1 MVMEEKPTSCRIGSF
16 VFDTER
22 LVLMEEDGKPVSLKR
37 QSAAVLA
44 LLVKN
49 ANSVVTRDE
58 IKNHVWQSRT
68 IEYDDG
74 INACIRDIRRALGE
88 NPPETRYIETLPKVG
103 YRFLM
108 ASATDEAREKKQT
121 LLYLAGFLIA
131 GLIAF
136 AAFWNPLPPQSI
148 AIGENRLAVMPFR
161 VAPETGE
168 NTQFA
173 ESLTNRFV
181 AALAEHQSTF
191 MVISAGEL
199 FGEDHEP
206 SMADLSRWLEV
217 EYLFAGQVLNGD
229 DGRMLTLRL
238 IRTDGYVHLW
248 SRSVPIDG
256 MIDNESVNRLVE
268 EAVLAGRQAL
278 VGG

>member
-1 MVMEEKPTSCRIGSF
+1 MEEKPTSCRIGSF

-22 LVLMEEDGKPVSLKR
+22 LVLMEEGGQPVSLKR

-108 ASATDEAREKKQT
+108 ASAPDEAGQKRQT
-121 LLYLAGFLIA
+121 LHYLTGFLIA
-131 GLIAF
+131 GLLAF
-136 AAFWNPLPPQSI
+136 VVFRNPTPPEPAS
-148 AIGENRLAVMPFR
+148 AGENRLAVMPFR
-161 VAPETGE
+161 TATATDENMRIAET
-168 NTQFA
+168 
-173 ESLTNRFV
+173 LTDRFV
-181 AALAEHQSTF
+181 TALAEQQSTF
-191 MVISAGEL
+191 MVVSAGEL

-217 EYLFAGQVLNGD
+217 EYLFAGQVLEGD
-229 DGRMLTLRL
+229 DGLLLNLRL
-238 IRTDGYVHLW
+238 IRTEGYVHLW
-248 SRSVPIDG
+248 SRSLPIEGGIDG
-256 MIDNESVNRLVE
+256 ASVTQLIE
-268 EAVLAGRQAL
+268 DAVLAGQQAAT
-278 VGG
+278 GN

>member
-1 MVMEEKPTSCRIGSF
+1 MAMEEKPTSCRIGSF
-16 VFDTER
+16 VFDIER
-22 LVLMEEDGKPVSLKR
+22 LVLMEEGGKPVSLKR

-108 ASATDEAREKKQT
+108 APEMGGANEKKQT
-121 LLYLAGFLIA
+121 ALYLLGFLIA
-131 GLIAF
+131 GFLAF
-136 AAFWNPLPPQSI
+136 AAFFNPPEQPPSG
-148 AIGENRLAVMPFR
+148 IGENRLAVMPFR
-161 VAPETGE
+161 YSVDMDEKL
-168 NTQFA
+168 A
-173 ESLTNRFV
+173 ESLTSKFV

-199 FGEDHEP
+199 FGEDHQP

-217 EYLFAGQVLNGD
+217 EYLFAGQVIQGGDAKALNV
-229 DGRMLTLRL
+229 RL

-248 SRSVPIDG
+248 SKSIPLPVDEVDG
-256 MIDNESVNRLVE
+256 NAITELVK
-268 EAVLAGRQAL
+268 EAISK
-278 VGG
+278 GG